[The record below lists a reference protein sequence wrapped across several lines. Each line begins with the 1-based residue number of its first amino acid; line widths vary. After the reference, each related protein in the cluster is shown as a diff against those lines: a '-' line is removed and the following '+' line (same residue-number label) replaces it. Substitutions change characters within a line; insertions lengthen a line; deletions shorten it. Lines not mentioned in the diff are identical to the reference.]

1 MTDPSIPAISSFIAR
16 WTASG
21 AAERANYQLF
31 LSELCDALDLPRPDP
46 TVDDETQNA
55 YVFEKTV
62 PLPHGT
68 VGRIDLYRRGGFVLE
83 AKQGSD
89 RVDAPPALSQQVEQ
103 QRRQRR
109 RGAATRGTAAWDT
122 AMERARQQA
131 QNYAR
136 TLPAD
141 EVRDGRPPFLL
152 VVDVGQSIALYSEF
166 SRSGGTYI
174 PFPDPASYRLALADL
189 LDDEKRE
196 VLRAVWLDPM
206 SLDPSRRSA
215 HVTRDI
221 ADRLA
226 RLARS
231 LEGAHPAE
239 DVAHFLMR
247 CLFTMFAEDVGLLPN
262 RAFTQLLADS
272 RLNVASFPP
281 LVEELWRTM
290 AHGGFSVALRVSV
303 PHFDGG
309 LFEDATALP
318 LSVDQ
323 LQLLI
328 EAAQADWRDVEP
340 AIFGTLLVRALD
352 PAERH
357 KLGAHFT
364 PRAYVERLVLPTIIE
379 PLRNEWDAV
388 KAAAVLLA
396 EQGKAAE
403 ALTQVEAF
411 QRRLASV
418 QILDPACGSGNFLYV
433 TLEHLKRLEGE
444 VLEVRRSLGEGQMLL
459 EMEGSMV
466 RPEQFH
472 GIEVNPWAAAI
483 AELVLWI
490 GFLQWHRR
498 TRGDVRP
505 PEPILRNLHNIE
517 CRDAVLAWDAV
528 EPLLDAAGQ
537 ARDPLGRPHHQAAPG
552 HRPGGARR
560 DGPCAGLALRQP
572 AGGGVAGGGFCR
584 GESAVRR
591 QQPACVTRWATAM
604 SRPSGGLMLTCPNSA
619 DYVMFW
625 WDKAAGLARS
635 GQVQRFGLITTN
647 SLRQTFNRRVLEHHL
662 SAEPPLSLLFAIPD
676 HPWVDSADG
685 AAVRIAMTV
694 GDFG

>member
-1 MTDPSIPAISSFIAR
+1 
-16 WTASG
+16 
-21 AAERANYQLF
+21 
-31 LSELCDALDLPRPDP
+31 
-46 TVDDETQNA
+46 
-55 YVFEKTV
+55 
-62 PLPHGT
+62 
-68 VGRIDLYRRGGFVLE
+68 
-83 AKQGSD
+83 
-89 RVDAPPALSQQVEQ
+89 
-103 QRRQRR
+103 
-109 RGAATRGTAAWDT
+109 
-122 AMERARQQA
+122 
-131 QNYAR
+131 
-136 TLPAD
+136 
-141 EVRDGRPPFLL
+141 
-152 VVDVGQSIALYSEF
+152 
-166 SRSGGTYI
+166 
-174 PFPDPASYRLALADL
+174 
-189 LDDEKRE
+189 
-196 VLRAVWLDPM
+196 
-206 SLDPSRRSA
+206 
-215 HVTRDI
+215 
-221 ADRLA
+221 
-226 RLARS
+226 
-231 LEGAHPAE
+231 
-239 DVAHFLMR
+239 
-247 CLFTMFAEDVGLLPN
+247 
-262 RAFTQLLADS
+262 
-272 RLNVASFPP
+272 
-281 LVEELWRTM
+281 M

-388 KAAAVLLA
+388 KAAALLSA

-411 QRRLASV
+411 QRRLASIR
-418 QILDPACGSGNFLYV
+418 ILDPACGSGNFLYV

-517 CRDAVLAWDAV
+517 CHDAVLAWDAV
-528 EPLLDAAGQ
+528 EPLLDAAGH
-537 ARDPLGRPHHQAAPG
+537 L
-552 HRPGGARR
+552 
-560 DGPCAGLALRQP
+560 
-572 AGGGVAGGGFCR
+572 
-584 GESAVRR
+584 
-591 QQPACVTRWATAM
+591 VTRWDGHTTKPHPVTGLEVPDETARVPAWRYVNPRAAEWPEVDFVVGNPPFIGNKYM
-604 SRPSGGLMLTCPNSA
+604 REALGNGYAEAIRGASPRYQTLRLRDVLVGQGRRPGAPWPVTAFRLDHHQQPSARLSTACAGAPPFGRTAVVAAVCDPRPSVGGQRRRKSRSAHLLTAWVRLATIWACCNRSPTIGRSDAAEIVFALNAGKILSDLTIGANVASA
-619 DYVMFW
+619 APLRANEQLSSPGVKLRRRWFHCN
-625 WDKAAGLARS
+625 AR
-635 GQVQRFGLITTN
+635 
-647 SLRQTFNRRVLEHHL
+647 
-662 SAEPPLSLLFAIPD
+662 
-676 HPWVDSADG
+676 
-685 AAVRIAMTV
+685 
-694 GDFG
+694 